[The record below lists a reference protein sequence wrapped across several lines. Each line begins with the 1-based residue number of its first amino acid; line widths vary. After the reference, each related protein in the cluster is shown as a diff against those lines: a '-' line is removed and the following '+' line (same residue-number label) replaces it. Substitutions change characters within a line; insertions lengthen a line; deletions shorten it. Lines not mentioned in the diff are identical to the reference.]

1 MLCRV
6 LEIQWYLKALT
17 SSRRRDHKQAKKQ
30 ENKTQVDIRKKET
43 SKALIRGKDSLSR

>member
-17 SSRRRDHKQAKKQ
+17 SSRRRDHKRQRNKKIKHKWIFVRKKQ
-30 ENKTQVDIRKKET
+30 AR
-43 SKALIRGKDSLSR
+43 L